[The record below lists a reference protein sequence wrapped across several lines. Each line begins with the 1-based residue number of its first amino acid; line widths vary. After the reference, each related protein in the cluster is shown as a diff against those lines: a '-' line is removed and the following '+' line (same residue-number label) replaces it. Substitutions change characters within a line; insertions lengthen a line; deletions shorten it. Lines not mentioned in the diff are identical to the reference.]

1 LLDPSVELHMNT
13 HHGWQRRASW
23 LTGIA
28 TLMASGSCSV
38 FYDFST
44 QQCNTTSDCL
54 KMGAEF
60 TNTECRSHVCVAKAG
75 KGGGSGVGG
84 QTTTILETG
93 GTSSY
98 GGADGSGG
106 TSTAT
111 GGAPEV
117 GGAAGAAGD
126 SGAGGQP
133 TCSNQ
138 KCMTDHNSMDWIC
151 RNNACVQLTTTECP
165 VLIPKATAPEL
176 LKKPGVIVVGGYAQ
190 MANKSNLY
198 DSQAIINWDLVFSDF
213 NEATFG
219 GLPGYGSGSDQRPLV
234 ALVCNTAGATDATIT
249 TSVQHLTQT
258 VQVPAILS
266 TLSSNYLYRAWQTLY
281 PDGPSAAT
289 AAAPVFF
296 MSTGSADLRLANLTD
311 DDLMWHMLGDPRALA
326 ALGPSG

>member
-1 LLDPSVELHMNT
+1 MNT
-13 HHGWQRRASW
+13 THGWQRRAPW

-44 QQCNTTSDCL
+44 QQCNTTPDCL
-54 KMGAEF
+54 KMGTEF
-60 TNTECRSHVCVAKAG
+60 ENTECRSHVCVAKAG
-75 KGGGSGVGG
+75 KGGSSGVGG
-84 QTTTILETG
+84 QTTTTLETG

-98 GGADGSGG
+98 GGAAG
-106 TSTAT
+106 
-111 GGAPEV
+111 V

-126 SGAGGQP
+126 SGTGGQP

-138 KCMTDHNSMDWIC
+138 KCMDDHNSMDWIC

-176 LKKPGVIVVGGYAQ
+176 LSKLGVIVVDGYAQ

-198 DSQAIINWDLVFSDF
+198 DSQTIVNWDLVFSDF

-219 GLPGYGSGSDQRPLV
+219 RLHGYGSGSEQRPLV
-234 ALVCNTAGATDATIT
+234 ALVCNTAGATDATVT

-266 TLSSNYLYRAWQTLY
+266 T
-281 PDGPSAAT
+281 
-289 AAAPVFF
+289 
-296 MSTGSADLRLANLTD
+296 
-311 DDLMWHMLGDPRALA
+311 
-326 ALGPSG
+326 